1 MNGMFINVFLMNF
14 GAAEILVGDIT
25 SFDTCLI

>member
-1 MNGMFINVFLMNF
+1 MNF